1 MDGGTDPIMFE
12 VYLDT
17 ARDRRCRV
25 VYFTELGED
34 DRDAAIDAAMAG
46 EHVFDGFIH
55 GDRVDAAKA
64 VLSAFAARLD
74 AGAGGSGDELGQLL
88 APFLAR

>member
-17 ARDRRCRV
+17 ARDRCRV
-25 VYFTELGED
+25 VYFTELDEN

-46 EHVFDGFIH
+46 EHVFDGLID
-55 GDRVDAAKA
+55 GARIDAAKA
-64 VLSAFAARLD
+64 VLSAFASRPD
-74 AGAGGSGDELGQLL
+74 AGAPGTADELAGLL

>member
-25 VYFTELGED
+25 VYFTELDED

-46 EHVFDGFIH
+46 EHVFDGFID
-55 GDRVDAAKA
+55 GARVDAAKA
-64 VLSAFAARLD
+64 VLSAFASRLD
-74 AGAGGSGDELGQLL
+74 AGVRGTGDELARLL

>member
-1 MDGGTDPIMFE
+1 MDGAPEPIMFE

-17 ARDRRCRV
+17 ARGGRCRV
-25 VYFTELGED
+25 VYFTELDEH

-46 EHVFDGFIH
+46 AHVFDGFIA
-55 GDRVDAAKA
+55 GGRVDEAKA
-64 VLSAFAARLD
+64 ALAAFASRVD
-74 AGAGGSGDELGQLL
+74 AGAGGTGDELGRLL